1 VNFDW
6 HPEPELIDVRDPAK
20 ARAALEGLGDA
31 LWREALD
38 WLYDEALRRPAAP
51 DRYPDLRRAFF
62 GDAGGPG
69 PAPATGAT
77 SAQVFTEFRER
88 IAPFTYN
95 APHAGSYSF
104 FTPPPLPIAI
114 AGETLAAW
122 INQGIDLWLSGM
134 TGPFVEEEIAR
145 WLCDAAGYEEGSW
158 GVLTSGGV
166 MANLMGLAVARDIHL
181 ATIRGLADP
190 PRGGALDGVRAYAS
204 DQAHFSIGRGLDM
217 LGFPPETLRV
227 LPSDERFR
235 LHAEPVAEAIAA
247 DRAAGLV
254 PWAILPVAGTTN
266 TGSVDLIEELA
277 DLAEREGLW
286 MHVDA
291 AYGGAVRLSERDK
304 DLVRG
309 LERADSITID
319 PHKWFYQPYDI
330 GAVLVKRR
338 TDLVDTFH
346 RSPEYYRDVIPED
359 EPLHWYQY
367 SIEGTRR
374 FRALKLW
381 LSWKFLGTEG
391 FAKLIEHDVDLARHL
406 AARCRETGFEVIEPE
421 LSVVCFRLVPDGM
434 GDEEADAF
442 QDRLQRGLEESG
454 EGWVS
459 TTKLRGRTFLRAG
472 VVNYLST
479 DADADRVVDALLRLA
494 AELR

>member
-1 VNFDW
+1 
-6 HPEPELIDVRDPAK
+6 
-20 ARAALEGLGDA
+20 
-31 LWREALD
+31 
-38 WLYDEALRRPAAP
+38 
-51 DRYPDLRRAFF
+51 
-62 GDAGGPG
+62 
-69 PAPATGAT
+69 
-77 SAQVFTEFRER
+77 
-88 IAPFTYN
+88 
-95 APHAGSYSF
+95 
-104 FTPPPLPIAI
+104 
-114 AGETLAAW
+114 
-122 INQGIDLWLSGM
+122 
-134 TGPFVEEEIAR
+134 
-145 WLCDAAGYEEGSW
+145 
-158 GVLTSGGV
+158 
-166 MANLMGLAVARDIHL
+166 
-181 ATIRGLADP
+181 
-190 PRGGALDGVRAYAS
+190 
-204 DQAHFSIGRGLDM
+204 
-217 LGFPPETLRV
+217 
-227 LPSDERFR
+227 
-235 LHAEPVAEAIAA
+235 
-247 DRAAGLV
+247 
-254 PWAILPVAGTTN
+254 
-266 TGSVDLIEELA
+266 VDLIDDLA
-277 DLAEREGLW
+277 DLAERERLW

-291 AYGGAVRLSERDK
+291 AYGGAVRLSARDR

-330 GAVLVKRR
+330 GALLVRRR
-338 TDLVDTFH
+338 TDLVETFH

-406 AARCRETGFEVIEPE
+406 AARCRERGFEVVEPA
-421 LSVVCFRLVPDGM
+421 LSVVCFRLAPDGM
-434 GDEEADAF
+434 DDAEADAF

>member
-1 VNFDW
+1 MNFDW

-51 DRYPDLRRAFF
+51 DRYPDLRRAFY
-62 GDAGGPG
+62 GETGGPG

-77 SAQVFTEFRER
+77 SAEVFSEFRER

-95 APHAGSYSF
+95 ATHAGSYSF

-145 WLCDAAGYEEGSW
+145 WLCDAVGYHEGSW

-181 ATIRGLADP
+181 ASLRGLPDP
-190 PRGGALDGVRAYAS
+190 PRGGALEGVRAYAS

-247 DRAAGLV
+247 DRAAGLL

-266 TGSVDLIEELA
+266 TGSVDLLEELA

-338 TDLVDTFH
+338 GDLVDTFH
-346 RSPEYYRDVIPED
+346 RSPEYYRDVTPED

-406 AARCRETGFEVIEPE
+406 AARCREAGFEVIEPE
-421 LSVVCFRLVPDGM
+421 LSVVCVRLVLDGM
-434 GDEEADAF
+434 GDDEADLF

-479 DADADRVVDALLRLA
+479 EADADRVVDALVRLA
-494 AELR
+494 ADL